1 MDPLFNKIREI
12 VRGRKFIL
20 TPTPGGEE
28 NESDV
33 TYVPDFEILLSDINR
48 ALETLRAIATD
59 PQVINDPKF
68 GEIYNQFRVLRN
80 NLRTHMRTK
89 YPSEY
94 QKIKGMFEMSGT
106 GGGGV
111 VGGDAGASGFQVGQ
125 GPQYGPKFAYK
136 LAPKIK
142 KLDETNP
149 GASLGKGPKAGATG
163 VKNNYY
169 TKAFGFKPVDSKKL
183 AAQSKAV
190 DTKYLWGKP

>member
-33 TYVPDFEILLSDINR
+33 TYVPDFEILLADINR

-80 NLRTHMRTK
+80 NLRTHMRTR

-106 GGGGV
+106 GGG
-111 VGGDAGASGFQVGQ
+111 AGAGSFSPGTGGQ
-125 GPQYGPKFAYK
+125 YATPFAF
-136 LAPKIK
+136 K
-142 KLDETNP
+142 KMGKQELPETSP
-149 GASLGKGPKAGATG
+149 GASLGKGPKAGPKG
-163 VKNNYY
+163 VTNNYY
-169 TKAFGFKPVDSKKL
+169 TKNFKYKLVNPVKL
-183 AAQSKAV
+183 AAQSKAI

>member
-33 TYVPDFEILLSDINR
+33 TYVPDFEILLADINR

-106 GGGGV
+106 GGG
-111 VGGDAGASGFQVGQ
+111 AGAGGFQVGQ
-125 GPQYGPKFAYK
+125 GPQYGAKFAF
-136 LAPKIK
+136 K
-142 KLDETNP
+142 KKVEEGP
-149 GASLGKGPKAGATG
+149 GASLGPGPKAGPKG
-163 VKNNYY
+163 VTNNYY
-169 TKAFGFKPVDSKKL
+169 TKNFKYKLVDPVKL

>member
-1 MDPLFNKIREI
+1 MDSLSNKIKEI
-12 VRGRKFIL
+12 ARGKKFIL
-20 TPTPGGEE
+20 VPTPGGEE

-33 TYVPDFEILLSDINR
+33 TYVPDFEILLLDINR
-48 ALETLRAIATD
+48 ALETLRTIVTD

-94 QKIKGMFEMSGT
+94 QKIKGMFEMTGT
-106 GGGGV
+106 GGGGAG
-111 VGGDAGASGFQVGQ
+111 GGDAGASGFQVGQ

-142 KLDETNP
+142 KLDDTNP
-149 GASLGKGPKAGATG
+149 GASLGKGPKAGPKG
-163 VKNNYY
+163 VTNNYY
-169 TKAFGFKPVDSKKL
+169 TKNFKYKLVNPVKL